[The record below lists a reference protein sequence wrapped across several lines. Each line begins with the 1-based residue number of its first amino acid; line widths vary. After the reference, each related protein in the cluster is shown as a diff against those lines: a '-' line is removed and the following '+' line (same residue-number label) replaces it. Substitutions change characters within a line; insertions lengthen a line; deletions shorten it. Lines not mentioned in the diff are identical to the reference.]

1 VQIESIKSIYDGVP
15 LQIYFGPKSFKDENG
30 KEYMKHFF
38 NYEQVPQMLGTLY
51 SQFKEINKA
60 ADFIYE
66 NLLASEN
73 PEAEDAASKEKVT
86 VESLLA
92 GMNPATVDLLEEQ
105 CVEFFYKPEGG
116 HSHKGNKLKVATE
129 QPLPKDVSI
138 PKKKFRKWWT
148 EGKLTDTEQIKFY
161 VMGKLLKFVKE
172 NKDNPDFNQ

>member
-1 VQIESIKSIYDGVP
+1 
-15 LQIYFGPKSFKDENG
+15 
-30 KEYMKHFF
+30 MKHFF
-38 NYEQVPQMLGTLY
+38 NYEQVPQMLETLY
-51 SQFKEINKA
+51 SQFREINKA

-66 NLLASEN
+66 NMLASEN
-73 PEAEDAASKEKVT
+73 PEPEGAPKDKVT

-105 CVEFFYKPEGG
+105 CVEFFYKPDGG
-116 HSHKGNKLKVATE
+116 HSHKASKLKVATE

-138 PKKKFRKWWT
+138 PQKKFRKWWT

-172 NKDNPDFNQ
+172 NIDNPDFNQEIPLKLQNFS

>member
-73 PEAEDAASKEKVT
+73 PEAENAASKDKVT

-105 CVEFFYKPEGG
+105 CVEFF
-116 HSHKGNKLKVATE
+116 
-129 QPLPKDVSI
+129 
-138 PKKKFRKWWT
+138 
-148 EGKLTDTEQIKFY
+148 
-161 VMGKLLKFVKE
+161 
-172 NKDNPDFNQ
+172 